1 MRCTILSYNI
11 HGLPWSRDNSKHI
24 CAWLIDTKPEIICI
38 QEAFR
43 PQVRHYFQ
51 EQLARHGYHVCIPR
65 DEGVAYMNSGLLIA
79 ARESEYAVISDCFS
93 PYHTVHNL
101 EYIANKGFY
110 AVRLLHRK
118 LQRRITIVNTHTQS
132 DTEVSWWF
140 GNSAHN
146 TRREQFQQILDFIQY
161 DSHPVLL
168 AGDLNTE
175 YSPHPYV
182 RFLQHADPMKNADP
196 IKKGTFYATGEDL
209 DHIAWFPTHWAR
221 LLGTVGH
228 AECAF
233 CNIDV
238 TGPRMETCSVLQKP
252 WSDHA
257 PLLVTVYVPL
267 IKPVI

>member
-24 CAWLIDTKPEIICI
+24 CNWFISIKPEIICL

-43 PQVRHYFQ
+43 PSIRQYFQ
-51 EQLARHGYHVCIPR
+51 EQLVRHGYRVCIPR
-65 DEGVAYMNSGLLIA
+65 DEGIAYMNSGLLTA
-79 ARESEYAVISDCFS
+79 VRESEYTVVSDCFS
-93 PYHTVHNL
+93 PYHDVHNL
-101 EYIANKGFY
+101 EYAANKGFH
-110 AVRLLHRK
+110 AVRLQHRK
-118 LQRRITIVNTHTQS
+118 SRRRITIINTHTQS
-132 DTEVSWWF
+132 DTEVSWLF
-140 GNSAHN
+140 GKTVHH
-146 TRREQFQQILDFIQY
+146 TRRAQFQQILDFIQY
-161 DSHPVLL
+161 DRYPVLL

-182 RFLQHADPMKNADP
+182 RFLQHADP

-221 LLGTVGH
+221 LLGTVGN

-233 CNIDV
+233 CNIDA
-238 TGPRMETCSVLQKP
+238 TGPRMEACSVLQKP

-257 PLLVTVYVPL
+257 PLLVTVYVPP